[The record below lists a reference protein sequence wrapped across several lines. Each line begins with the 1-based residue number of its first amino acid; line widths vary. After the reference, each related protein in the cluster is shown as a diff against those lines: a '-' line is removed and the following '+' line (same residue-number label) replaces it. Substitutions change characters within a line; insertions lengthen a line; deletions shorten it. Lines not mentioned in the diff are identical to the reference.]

1 MPRPTGFQNLLSG
14 MFYTVLHRR
23 NEKRSDC
30 PASLRNATPLPCAL
44 GETGSLSG
52 IPRAES
58 LFKAAFLTRVTTDP
72 ASQGARVCRTWLGRH
87 PCGQLQEGW
96 GPTLSSHSLIGETGF
111 LTLRLT
117 TTMQGEPIT
126 AGLIGHHLKSPSSPS
141 GCHPACEDAD
151 TEALGCWGPGP
162 GPPVGQEGSVS
173 PTWSGARPALSPG
186 TKCFLVTGLPNR
198 AGSLWWGTW
207 GPE

>member
-1 MPRPTGFQNLLSG
+1 MPRPTGFQNLLSR
-14 MFYTVLHRR
+14 MLYTVLHRR

-44 GETGSLSG
+44 GETGSLWHTKG
-52 IPRAES
+52 PER
-58 LFKAAFLTRVTTDP
+58 LFKAAFLTHVTTDP
-72 ASQGARVCRTWLGRH
+72 ASRGTHVCRTWLGRR

-96 GPTLSSHSLIGETGF
+96 GPTLSNHSLTGETGF
-111 LTLRLT
+111 LTLRLM
-117 TTMQGEPIT
+117 TTMGST
-126 AGLIGHHLKSPSSPS
+126 YHAGLIGHHLKSPSSPR
-141 GCHPACEDAD
+141 GRHPACEDAD

-162 GPPVGQEGSVS
+162 GPPVGQEGFVS

-186 TKCFLVTGLPNR
+186 TKCSLVTGLPNR
-198 AGSLWWGTW
+198 ARSLWWGTW